1 MQRIGRRDY
10 REYVTFY
17 VFMLPALVFIALFI
31 LYPMIQSLVLPF
43 FRWKGYGELTFIG
56 LRNYENMF
64 TRDEFFWTALKNSLL
79 FALFGTVGTVCIGFI
94 LAVLIDFKIRF
105 WATYRLLFFVTV
117 SISVVVTGLL
127 WVKILDPFG
136 LLNAL
141 LGAVGLEH
149 LQRVWL
155 GDVGTAMPAII
166 ITAVWQYSGFTMIF
180 FLAGMQAIDGELYE
194 SALID
199 GASRIR
205 TVFSITIPLL
215 RHVFAVVVMLQ
226 LIFSFKVFDQV
237 WVMTQ
242 GGPAGATE
250 VLGTHLYKDA
260 FRLIRFGYASVIA
273 SIMFVIALL
282 LSLIYIKV
290 SGYTGTLFRARAG
303 R

>member
-1 MQRIGRRDY
+1 MKSDY
-10 REYVTFY
+10 REYVAFY
-17 VFMLPALVFIALFI
+17 AFMLPAIAFIALFI

-43 FRWKGYGELTFIG
+43 FRWKGYGQMTFIG
-56 LRNYENMF
+56 LRNYETMF
-64 TRDEFFWTALKNSLL
+64 TRDEYFWTALRNSLW
-79 FALFGTVGTVCIGFI
+79 FALSGTVGTVCIGFV
-94 LAVLIDFKIRF
+94 LAALIDFRIRF
-105 WATYRLLFFVTV
+105 WAAYRMLFFLTV

-141 LGAVGLEH
+141 LEGLGLEH
-149 LQRVWL
+149 LKRVWL
-155 GDVGTAMPAII
+155 GDAATAMPAII
-166 ITAVWQYSGFTMIF
+166 LTAIWQYSGFTMIF

-199 GASRIR
+199 GASRVR

-215 RHVFAVVVMLQ
+215 KHVFTVVVMLQ

-260 FRLIRFGYASVIA
+260 FRLVRFGYGSVIA
-273 SIMFVIALL
+273 SIMFVIALVF
-282 LSLIYIKV
+282 SLVYVRI
-290 SGYTGTLFRARAG
+290 SGYTGPMARG
-303 R
+303 RKA

>member
-1 MQRIGRRDY
+1 MKSDY
-10 REYVTFY
+10 REYVAFY
-17 VFMLPALVFIALFI
+17 AFMLPSIAFIALFI

-43 FRWKGYGELTFIG
+43 FRWKGYGQMTFIG
-56 LRNYENMF
+56 LRNYETLF
-64 TRDEFFWTALKNSLL
+64 TRDEYFWTALMNSLW
-79 FALFGTVGTVCIGFI
+79 FALSGTVGTVCIGFV
-94 LAVLIDFKIRF
+94 LAALIDFRIRF
-105 WATYRLLFFVTV
+105 WAAYRMLFFLTA

-141 LGAVGLEH
+141 LEGLGLEH
-149 LQRVWL
+149 LKRVWL
-155 GDVGTAMPAII
+155 GDAATAMPAII
-166 ITAVWQYSGFTMIF
+166 LTAIWQYSGFTMIF

-199 GASRIR
+199 GASRVR

-215 RHVFAVVVMLQ
+215 KHVFTVVVMLQ

-242 GGPAGATE
+242 DGPAGATE

-260 FRLIRFGYASVIA
+260 FRLVRFGYGSVIA
-273 SIMFVIALL
+273 SIMFVIALVF
-282 LSLIYIKV
+282 SLIYVRI
-290 SGYTGTLFRARAG
+290 SGYTGPVARG
-303 R
+303 RKA